1 MTAVQRIM
9 PGPEGTSS
17 ADAGM
22 LDSVQA
28 AANATSDK
36 ERGFM
41 FALSE

>member
-1 MTAVQRIM
+1 MTAVQRII

-17 ADAGM
+17 ADAGV

-28 AANATSDK
+28 AANVTSNKGRD
-36 ERGFM
+36 FM